1 MAGFVQIIEFTTS
14 RPDDVRALTE
24 QYRAERAADGGRVP
38 VVRGTVAA
46 DRDRP
51 NTYLNIVEF
60 ASYEDAMEN
69 SKHPATSAFAEK
81 MMGLCDGPPK
91 FSNLDVIEVTEFAQ
105 T

>member
-14 RPDDVRALTE
+14 RPDEVKALGE
-24 QYRAERAADGGRVP
+24 EYRAGRMASGERVP
-38 VVRGTVAA
+38 VVRGTITA

-60 ASYEDAMEN
+60 ASHEDAMEN
-69 SKHPATSAFAEK
+69 SANPATQQFSQK
-81 MMGLCDGPPK
+81 MMALCDGPPR
-91 FSNLDVIEVTEFAQ
+91 FLNLDVLDTNEFAQ